1 MIEPQSSDGPR
12 GPGRAERRVAR
23 ALAAISLA
31 VGGGVLLAWLLRPWL
46 DLDLPALWPMKANTA
61 LCAAA
66 SALATLL
73 LVDERPGAAA
83 RLRRALGALVVALT
97 LATALEYATGWT
109 SGLDQLLAADPTGDL
124 PGRMSPWTAATF
136 ALLATVIAFHGSR
149 LDVVADAA
157 LIGSGVVLQLVWA
170 GYLYGVVRLYGVDPR
185 TLTSPQTLLCAS
197 LLGVALVLG
206 RLGRGH
212 LSIAT
217 RRTTAGTM
225 VRVLMPV
232 AWILPLAIGWLR
244 LFAEGEGLI
253 LSTQMGVAIFAVAQT
268 VVLTGLIYGFAYWA
282 DALERRYATERAR
295 REELERVVA
304 ICAWT
309 GRVRWNGEWVR
320 IEKFLAQRFGIQ
332 VTHTISEEAL
342 ERLAEEVDPEEPPP

>member
-1 MIEPQSSDGPR
+1 MSDLQSSDGLPV
-12 GPGRAERRVAR
+12 PSRAARNVASV
-23 ALAAISLA
+23 LAAIALA
-31 VGGGVLLAWLLRPWL
+31 IGGGVLLAWLLRPWL
-46 DLDLPALWPMKANTA
+46 EPDLPLLWLMKANTA

-66 SALATLL
+66 TALATLL
-73 LVDERPGAAA
+73 LINERPGAPA
-83 RLRRALGALVVALT
+83 RLRRALGVLVGVVT
-97 LATALEYATGWT
+97 LVTALEYATGWT
-109 SGLDQLLAADPTGDL
+109 SGLDQLLAADPAGDL

-136 ALLATVIAFHGSR
+136 ALLATAVAFHGSR
-149 LDVVADAA
+149 LDRVADFA
-157 LIGSGVVLQLVWA
+157 LIGSGVVLQLIWA
-170 GYLYGVVRLYGVDPR
+170 GYLYGVVQLYGVDPR
-185 TLTSPQTLLCAS
+185 TLTSPQTLLCIS

-212 LSIAT
+212 LAIAT
-217 RRTTAGTM
+217 RRSTAGTM

-244 LFAEGEGLI
+244 LVAEREGLI

-268 VVLTGLIYGFAYWA
+268 IVLTGMIYGFAYWA
-282 DALERRYATERAR
+282 DLLERRYATERAR

-309 GRVRWNGEWVR
+309 GRVRWNGDWVR
-320 IEKFLAQRFGIQ
+320 IEQFLSQRFGIQ

-342 ERLAEEVDPEEPPP
+342 ERIAQEVDPEELS